1 MPSINTVLGRSENW
15 GCENRNK
22 TKKILK
28 LLNLKQCLN
37 EYLLESMNEN
47 KEIIEYFNNF
57 FDFTTFEIIE
67 YKEDQFYEYLTFD
80 LSAKTTENIFSYV
93 HNKRDDEYKLIK
105 KPAIL
110 TAKTNNITISRE
122 ILEKIF
128 NTARENQIFLEA
140 EKVLTKKINK
150 N

>member
-1 MPSINTVLGRSENW
+1 MIVVLG
-15 GCENRNK
+15 
-22 TKKILK
+22 
-28 LLNLKQCLN
+28 
-37 EYLLESMNEN
+37 
-47 KEIIEYFNNF
+47 EIIEYLNNY
-57 FDFTTFEIIE
+57 FDFTTFEILE
-67 YKEDQFYEYLTFD
+67 YKEDQVYEDLTFA

-128 NTARENQIFLEA
+128 NNARENQIFLEA